1 MAKRKSDEDAVLGT
15 LGAAAI
21 GGPGL
26 AGAYAAG
33 GLFAEGRSS
42 LGDLGPRPIG
52 SDPWL
57 LDEVRRA
64 IAREDGVD
72 ASRVTVEVKDAVV
85 TLGGEVDEDEQG
97 RIESAARSVQGI
109 KKLHVA
115 FS

>member
-1 MAKRKSDEDAVLGT
+1 MGKRKNDEDEALGT

-21 GGPGL
+21 GGPAL
-26 AGAYAAG
+26 AGAYAAR

-42 LGDLGPRPIG
+42 LGDLGSKPIG

-57 LDEVRRA
+57 LDEVKRA
-64 IAREDGVD
+64 IAREGVD
-72 ASRVTVEVKDAVV
+72 ASGVTVDVKDAVV
-85 TLGGEVDEDEQG
+85 TLGGEIAEPD
-97 RIESAARSVQGI
+97 AARVEAAARTVQGI